1 MQNQSG
7 SISQWTETHAHYT
20 FISYCIVAA
29 GAIRKLENK
38 EEKLFFQGQVFELD
52 LDSAE
57 DSWNTLDGEPPTHS
71 SVILFYVIAHG
82 ISSRIVACSCHIT
95 DYD

>member
-1 MQNQSG
+1 MFEDQ
-7 SISQWTETHAHYT
+7 
-20 FISYCIVAA
+20 
-29 GAIRKLENK
+29 KLRFVEY
-38 EEKLFFQGQVFELD
+38 FFCLNRLGQVFELD

-57 DSWNTLDGEPPTHS
+57 DSWTALDGEPPTHS

-82 ISSRIVACSCHIT
+82 ISGRIVACSCHII